1 MTHGSKEQASSVNE
15 FNLMGDMALALQKA
29 ASKVVRKAAFDIQA
43 ETQTNHPWEN
53 RTGFTQ
59 SSVYVVTHD
68 TSTYG
73 QGIEGQGEML
83 PEIEHPDSPTEADVA
98 VGAAHFQFLEL
109 GTSRMPAMP
118 ALVPA
123 AEKVRPQFTEAMRR
137 LEETMALELGL

>member
-1 MTHGSKEQASSVNE
+1 MSANE
-15 FNLMGDMALALQKA
+15 FNLMGGMALALQKA
-29 ASKVVRKAAFDIQA
+29 ASKVVRKAAFDIAA

-59 SSVYVVTHD
+59 SSVYVVTRD

-73 QGIEGQGEML
+73 QDVEGAGEL
-83 PEIEHPDSPTEADVA
+83 LSEIEHPDNPIEADVA
-98 VGAAHFQFLEL
+98 VGAAHFVYLEM

-123 AEKVRPQFTEAMRR
+123 AEKIRPQFDEAMRR
-137 LEETMALELGL
+137 LEEAMALELGL